1 MFLLFG
7 KSMNP
12 VVRLLIGVA
21 AIIVGIVVHL
31 ILVTAAGGVFVVI
44 GAYMLVRRGRQ
55 HTR

>member
-1 MFLLFG
+1 VFLLFG

-31 ILVTAAGGVFVVI
+31 VLIAAAGGVFVVI
-44 GAYMLVRRGRQ
+44 GAYMIARRIRQ